1 MTDRTLQLYNS
12 NRVYYS
18 LERDISSSSE
28 SPLESMEVKANG
40 EEEINGIT
48 ETSDDTD
55 DTSSTAATRI
65 DNPDQRIT
73 EDVRYVYITKN
84 HPCDMGDAC
93 ISSISPSMLP

>member
-40 EEEINGIT
+40 EEINGKT
-48 ETSDDTD
+48 ETSDDAD

-73 EDVRYVYITKN
+73 EDVRHVYTTKQ
-84 HPCDMGDAC
+84 
-93 ISSISPSMLP
+93 SPLCP